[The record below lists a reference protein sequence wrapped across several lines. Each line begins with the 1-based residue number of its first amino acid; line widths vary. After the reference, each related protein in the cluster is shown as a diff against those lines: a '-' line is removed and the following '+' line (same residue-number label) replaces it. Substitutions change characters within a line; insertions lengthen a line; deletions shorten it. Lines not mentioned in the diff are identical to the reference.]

1 MGLLAGPFVERLVT
15 GARGRRPMW
24 HIRTICA
31 TTMRML
37 SSFKPLFTIAV
48 PIILQNFLSSFVN
61 MLDTIMVG
69 QLGSVE
75 IAAVGLG
82 NSFFFLMN
90 MVLFGTVS
98 GGAIF
103 IAQYWGKRDLEGV
116 HRTMGI
122 TIVLSSVVSVLFF
135 LAAFF
140 APEICLSFY
149 SDDEELIVIGAD
161 YLRTVSWSYL
171 FIGFG
176 FPFAHAERS
185 TERVKLPMVATI
197 LSVVVNCVLN
207 YLLIFGV
214 NIGGVQYIP
223 RMGVVGAAIATD
235 VSRLVEMILLIVVP
249 FVKKY
254 EIAAAP
260 GQYFKR
266 QNGFISQYARICLPV
281 LLNETLWGLG
291 NTMQNVIYGHAGT
304 DIVAAM
310 QITNTIG
317 NLIWT
322 FFIGTGNGTGI
333 ILGKMIGEG
342 RHDEARSLAKKYVG
356 FNAVAG
362 LVLGALLFPLS
373 FLLPHVF
380 NVEADVMHMALMLC
394 YLNIML
400 YPFSSSN
407 MTLVVG
413 VCRAGGDTVFSL
425 FMDVGFMW
433 ILAIPLG
440 FMGVYLWHLPYWA
453 LFFCIR
459 ADEVP
464 KLLLGLSRLLSG
476 KWLHDVTTS

>member
-1 MGLLAGPFVERLVT
+1 MFAFL
-15 GARGRRPMW
+15 
-24 HIRTICA
+24 
-31 TTMRML
+31 
-37 SSFKPLFTIAV
+37 KPLFTIAV

-82 NSFFFLMN
+82 NQIFFLMN

-103 IAQYWGKRDLEGV
+103 ISQYWGKKDMDGV
-116 HRTMGI
+116 HRTLGI
-122 TIVLSSVVSVLFF
+122 TLIISAVVSVLFF
-135 LAAFF
+135 LVAFF
-140 APEICLSFY
+140 APEMCLGFY
-149 SDDEELIVIGAD
+149 SDDQELIAIGAD
-161 YLRTVSWSYL
+161 YLKTVSFSYL
-171 FIGFG
+171 FIGLG

-185 TERVKLPMVATI
+185 TERVKLPMIATFA
-197 LSVVVNCVLN
+197 SVIVNCVLN

-214 NIGGVQYIP
+214 TIGGTEYIP
-223 RMGVVGAAIATD
+223 AMGVVGAAIATV
-235 VSRLVEMILLIVVP
+235 VSRIIELILLVVVP

-254 EIAAAP
+254 EIAASPAR
-260 GQYFKR
+260 YFKR
-266 QNGFISQYARICLPV
+266 QSGFLSQYIKICLPV

-304 DIVAAM
+304 DVVAAIN
-310 QITNTIG
+310 ITSTIG

-322 FFIGTGNGTGI
+322 FFIGTGNATGI
-333 ILGKMIGEG
+333 ILGKRIGEG
-342 RHDEARSLAKKYVG
+342 RYDEARSLAKKYTA
-356 FNAVAG
+356 FNACAG
-362 LVLGALLFPLS
+362 LVLGLLLFPMS
-373 FLLPHVF
+373 FILPHVF
-380 NVEADVMHMALMLC
+380 NVEAEVMHMALMLV
-394 YLNIML
+394 YMNILL
-400 YPFSSSN
+400 YPFSASN

-413 VCRAGGDTVFSL
+413 VCRAGGDTVYSL

-459 ADEVP
+459 SDEIP
-464 KLLLGLSRLLSG
+464 KLLFGLRRLLSG
-476 KWLHDVTTS
+476 KWLHDVTTKA